1 MDTGLGDLRARVKR
15 QVPIDLM
22 YKGTSLGKTYL
33 IDMLVEEKVIIEI
46 KSVDML
52 SPIHDAQL
60 ITYLKLADKRLGYL
74 INFNVTL
81 VKYGFKRIVYK
92 F

>member
-1 MDTGLGDLRARVKR
+1 
-15 QVPIDLM
+15 
-22 YKGTSLGKTYL
+22 
-33 IDMLVEEKVIIEI
+33 MLVEEKVIIEI